1 MTYQRSEVV
10 FVDIQSV
17 VGNNRQMFAK
27 ELVYM
32 FANSIVPIQ
41 YIMKPPYTYQELN
54 QNAVNQNEY
63 SYKNITKLT
72 WDDGDIDY
80 LQLPYILNNI
90 QDFIIIV
97 KGEQK
102 RKFLQQFLQNTV
114 IIDLDVNTSLNSLRN
129 YFHNCPVHDS
139 SFHRCAIL
147 NVFKLLFFM
156 EKNTM
161 LTE

>member
-10 FVDIQSV
+10 FVDIQNV
-17 VGNNRQMFAK
+17 TGNNRQIFVK

-41 YIMKPPYTYQELN
+41 YIMKPPYTYEELN
-54 QNAVNQNEY
+54 KFAVNQNEY
-63 SYKNITKLT
+63 AYENITKLR
-72 WDDGDIDY
+72 WGDGNVEY
-80 LQLPYILNNI
+80 LQLPNILNNI
-90 QDFIIIV
+90 RDFIIIV

-102 RKFLQQFLQNTV
+102 KKFLEQFLQNTV

-129 YFHNCPVHDS
+129 YFHNCQVHDS